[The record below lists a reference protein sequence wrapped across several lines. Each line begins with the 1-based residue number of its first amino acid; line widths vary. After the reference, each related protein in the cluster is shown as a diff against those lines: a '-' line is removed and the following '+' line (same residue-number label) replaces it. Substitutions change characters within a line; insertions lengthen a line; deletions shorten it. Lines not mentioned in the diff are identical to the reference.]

1 MLRRAR
7 RAADALRRLIA
18 TVAVAWVGHV
28 VAAEVPPVTVLQGGE
43 AVLPVDGV
51 VTLRREPF
59 LILATPGLGPASLVA
74 ERAGTVPATDPAG
87 VRLVAAPASMAMA
100 TTPLSLQ
107 TQAVPPETFDGLSA
121 ALLEQWGTVLGPDR
135 IAAYR
140 DLEESR
146 FGKLPVL
153 MAGRQHPAG
162 RAGSQP
168 VWAVFALDGDPV
180 DRTPI
185 ASIVLHVF
193 RAVVVSGTDAAW
205 SVLLRDSVLLRFR
218 GDAAKPAAPST
229 PDSPGLDCGRSAV
242 ITAVRS
248 AQWQRVERLLRDGL
262 DPNLRSTKRGVTL
275 LMCALSGPRV
285 YPETVA
291 ALLAGG
297 SDPNR
302 PAADGQ
308 TSLHWAVR
316 AVAQPGF
323 ATEPLEALDL
333 LTRRGG
339 DIEAESESGETPLLL
354 AVAQGSAEAVTM
366 LMLAGADPA
375 IQNRRGE
382 SALARAARLGR
393 KDLVRWM
400 EALRGKGD

>member
-7 RAADALRRLIA
+7 RAADGLQRLLA
-18 TVAVAWVGHV
+18 TFVVAWSGLGL
-28 VAAEVPPVTVLQGGE
+28 AAEAPPVTVLQGGE
-43 AVLPVDGV
+43 VVRPVDGV
-51 VTLRREPF
+51 FTLRREPF
-59 LILATPGLGPASLVA
+59 LILATAGLGPASLVA
-74 ERAGTVPATDPAG
+74 ERGGRAPSGEPAES
-87 VRLVAAPASMAMA
+87 RLVAAPVSMAMA

-121 ALLEQWGTVLGPDR
+121 SLLEQWGTALGPER

-146 FGKLPVL
+146 FRKLPVL

-162 RAGSQP
+162 RAGPQP
-168 VWAVFALDGDPV
+168 VWPVFAVDGEAVARSPV
-180 DRTPI
+180 T
-185 ASIVLHVF
+185 SIVLHVF

-205 SVLLRDSVLLRFR
+205 SVLRRDAVSIRFQGEAEKPR
-218 GDAAKPAAPST
+218 PASRADAAE
-229 PDSPGLDCGRSAV
+229 LDCGTSAV

-248 AQWQRVERLLRDGL
+248 PQWQRVERLLRDGL
-262 DPNLRSTKRGVTL
+262 DPDLRSTKRGVTL

-316 AVAQPGF
+316 AVARPGF

-333 LTRRGG
+333 LMRRGG

-354 AVAQGSAEAVTM
+354 AVEQGSAEAVTM

-382 SALARAARLGR
+382 SALARATRLGR
-393 KDLVRWM
+393 ADLVRWM
-400 EALRGKGD
+400 AVLRGRE